1 MCGCVKKDK
10 STTSHSTTNEYNR
23 HYKANNRKY
32 DDLGVPADAVRDST
46 STEVVRFSATPSE
59 PPPVDECCE
68 NNSKVEESSYA
79 VLATDEDNYAELS
92 TDNHDIE
99 AEQGDDRV

>member
-46 STEVVRFSATPSE
+46 STEVVRFSASPSE
-59 PPPVDECCE
+59 PPPVNECCE
-68 NNSKVEESSYA
+68 NNSEVEERSYA
-79 VLATDEDNYAELS
+79 VLTTNEDNYAELS

-99 AEQGDDRV
+99 DEQGDDRV